1 MGAGIQIG
9 PNMSRILRR
18 WDLLDG
24 LRSQTIDL
32 DALSLRRYADDSEL
46 ARVPMTDIEKIHGAP
61 LCVAHRAD
69 LLNTLK
75 RGAEAAG
82 AQIITGSSVED
93 VDFKNA
99 CIKIKGRQNWIEHD
113 VILAADGVR
122 SNVRK
127 KMLKIRGET
136 DKARET
142 GDAAWRV
149 IVSAERIYESKDT
162 GLIEALESSVGLR
175 WMGPLGHIM
184 CYPIRNHQLL
194 NMVLLHPDRQGTE
207 ESWTMKGNKKDMLEF
222 YDKWNPR
229 VKKLLDC
236 VPEGE
241 VLEWKLCDHEPLP
254 TWVND
259 KVALVGDAAHPMLPY
274 VAQGASQAV
283 EDGAVLGICLA
294 FIDSKDQ
301 VNTALKVYELVR
313 KERAETVQATAIQTR
328 QALHLH
334 DGKKQQDRDDMIRN
348 ASNGAHNPDLW
359 SDRSFQQWCWVSL
372 FVSFSISSL
381 LLNVEHG
388 HTTANS

>member
-1 MGAGIQIG
+1 
-9 PNMSRILRR
+9 
-18 WDLLDG
+18 
-24 LRSQTIDL
+24 
-32 DALSLRRYADDSEL
+32 
-46 ARVPMTDIEKIHGAP
+46 
-61 LCVAHRAD
+61 
-69 LLNTLK
+69 
-75 RGAEAAG
+75 
-82 AQIITGSSVED
+82 
-93 VDFKNA
+93 
-99 CIKIKGRQNWIEHD
+99 

-301 VNTALKVYELVR
+301 INTALKVYELVR

-334 DGKKQQDRDDMIRN
+334 DGKQQQDRDDMIRN
-348 ASNGAHNPDLW
+348 APNGAHNPDLW